1 MIAPMERPPS
11 PCIKVCELDTEGYC
25 TGCLRTGTEI
35 GEWLSMSP
43 AQQWQLIADLEQRR
57 QARCPGSL
65 SPGSVNYGD

>member
-25 TGCLRTGTEI
+25 RGCLRTVTEI
-35 GEWLSMSP
+35 GQWLSMSP

-57 QARCPGSL
+57 QARCPSSL
-65 SPGSVNYGD
+65 SPGSVNYSD

>member
-35 GEWLSMSP
+35 GQWLSMSP
-43 AQQWQLIADLEQRR
+43 AQQWQLIAELAQRR
-57 QARCPGSL
+57 RLRGAQLNKPL
-65 SPGSVNYGD
+65 LIKI